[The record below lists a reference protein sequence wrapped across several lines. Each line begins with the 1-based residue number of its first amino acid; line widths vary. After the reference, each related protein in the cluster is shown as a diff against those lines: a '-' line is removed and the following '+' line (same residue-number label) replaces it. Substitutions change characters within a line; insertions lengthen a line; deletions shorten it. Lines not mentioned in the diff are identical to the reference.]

1 MIDPLVQLVPET
13 ASVAAG
19 TDRVAESTGSK
30 IAEPQLGELTFLD
43 AVSQV
48 GTSAMSNLRQ
58 AESISMSALRGDA
71 GPREVAEA
79 VMEAEK
85 SLQIAIAVRNK
96 IVTAYMEISRM
107 AI

>member
-1 MIDPLVQLVPET
+1 MIDPLVQLVPEIP
-13 ASVAAG
+13 SVAAG
-19 TDRVAESTGSK
+19 TDRIAENGSK

-48 GTSAMSNLRQ
+48 GASAISNLRQ
-58 AESISMSALRGDA
+58 AETVSMSALRGDA

>member
-1 MIDPLVQLVPET
+1 MIDPFVLPLSET
-13 ASVAAG
+13 VSVSKSAA
-19 TDRVAESTGSK
+19 K
-30 IAEPQLGELTFLD
+30 IAEAAASDVSEPRAGGLTFLN
-43 AVSQV
+43 AVSQA
-48 GTSAMSNLRQ
+48 GMSAITDLRQ
-58 AESISMSALRGDA
+58 AEDVSMNALRGNA

-85 SLQIAIAVRNK
+85 SLQIAIAVRDK